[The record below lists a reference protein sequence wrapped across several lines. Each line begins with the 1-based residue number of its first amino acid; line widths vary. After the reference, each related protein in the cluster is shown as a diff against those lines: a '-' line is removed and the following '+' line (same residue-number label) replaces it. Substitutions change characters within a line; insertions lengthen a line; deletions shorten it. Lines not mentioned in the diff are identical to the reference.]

1 MVAPSIYISESL
13 NNNKQKIDTFTNEN
27 HYPKIFFIINL
38 SKKYLII

>member
-27 HYPKIFFIINL
+27 SF
-38 SKKYLII
+38 SKNI